1 MSFAGAINVVRRR
14 HSFSDR
20 QEFIAKAKTA
30 RLRGSLV
37 NTNAVDI
44 FLLYGS
50 PNPGAVQRIG
60 AWLFGL
66 LFCTLGAVFIGYA
79 REERSVFLG
88 LFGLGWVL
96 LGLRVFRNGFKRR
109 EPGKPRL
116 NE

>member
-20 QEFIAKAKTA
+20 QEFIANAKTA
-30 RLRGSLV
+30 RLRDSLV

-50 PNPGAVQRIG
+50 PNPRAVQRIG

-109 EPGKPRL
+109 EPGKPRM